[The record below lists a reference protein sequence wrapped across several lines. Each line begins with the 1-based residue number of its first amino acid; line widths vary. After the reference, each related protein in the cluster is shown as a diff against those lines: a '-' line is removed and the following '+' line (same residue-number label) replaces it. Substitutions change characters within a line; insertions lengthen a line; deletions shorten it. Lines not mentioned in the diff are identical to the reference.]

1 MLCPPSLTY
10 TPDSQRKKKSKVTT
24 KSNWARTPAS
34 VVSWRGF
41 VQQARIIALNNT
53 TPQYNEPTFTRYE
66 VSEEEEVREALNVNV
81 LRVLSETIGSNQT
94 PKEVFRRS
102 SAFEKIQ
109 GKPDFILIDGDR
121 LILVVEVKTKWA
133 LSVDDIVEMYQD
145 NLKDLAKHRASP
157 VSVID
162 QIKQIYGYMGH
173 NKLQYG
179 VLSTYE
185 RTWFLRRP
193 QDNPGTLFISEVV
206 MNTVTNPT
214 LLQCLVCIM
223 SLARHNPNSSSPP
236 ASPLPPVDD
245 ERDDD
250 GDSKGILRLE
260 DFGWDSF
267 DVIDV
272 LGNGR
277 CGTVFKAV
285 LRGEKV
291 AFKLCDLW
299 QYPEYEKEMLT
310 EVKTYMSLEQ
320 LQGRTIPKLK
330 GAGYTAGGFFA
341 IATEVAGS
349 PIEVE
354 ELSDQECNEIVKA
367 LSDIH
372 DHGVLH
378 KDLRPENILIER
390 HRDGFRVMFIDFAF
404 SKGVSNKEEP
414 KKEMAILNMMLG
426 LRPIIKNGEY
436 INLHTLFKNACYF
449 HDLGIDKSLSNSQIQ
464 EISSRLNSHVRL

>member
-10 TPDSQRKKKSKVTT
+10 TPDSHRKKSKATT

-41 VQQARIIALNNT
+41 VQQARIIALNST

-109 GKPDFILIDGDR
+109 GKPDFILMDGDR

-133 LSVDDIVEMYQD
+133 LSVDNIVEMYQD

-157 VSVID
+157 VSVIG

-193 QDNPGTLFISEVV
+193 PDNPGKLFISEVV

-214 LLQCLVCIM
+214 LLQCLVYIM

-299 QYPEYEKEMLT
+299 QYPQYEKEMLT
-310 EVKTYMSLEQ
+310 KVKTYMSLEQ

-341 IATEVAGS
+341 IATEIAGS

-354 ELSDQECNEIVKA
+354 ELSDQERNEIVKA

-378 KDLRPENILIER
+378 KDIRPENILIER

-404 SKGVSNKEEP
+404 SKGVSNKEES

-464 EISSRLNSHVRL
+464 EISPRLNSYVKL